1 MMTKISRVIVTIYP
15 PREDGYPGQVEEG
28 YYLRKGNVV
37 SLVSHAGVPV
47 RRDGKTY
54 SKALGRGEDP
64 HQIAGRLL
72 KELYQSQHKKNRFS
86 GPIHYPRTSIV

>member
-1 MMTKISRVIVTIYP
+1 MKIHRVIVTIYP

-28 YYLRKGNVV
+28 YYSREDNVV

-47 RRDGKTY
+47 RRNGKTY
-54 SKALGRGEDP
+54 SKTLGSGEDP

-72 KELYQSQHKKNRFS
+72 KELYQSRREKNRFNR
-86 GPIHYPRTSIV
+86 PIIYPRSSLV